1 MASFSVSPS
10 SGSTVNGS
18 SGVKIVITASTS
30 MSWWSLANNSAPSGA
45 TNNWSYGVSGVS
57 NTGSVSSNKWT
68 ITVPKA
74 S

>member
-1 MASFSVSPS
+1 MASFSVSPA

-18 SGVKIVITASTS
+18 SGVKLVITASEA
-30 MSWWSLANNSAPSGA
+30 MSWWSLSNNSAPSGA
-45 TNNWSYGVSGVS
+45 TNTWSNSS
-57 NTGSVSSNKWT
+57 WESSGSVSSDKKKWT